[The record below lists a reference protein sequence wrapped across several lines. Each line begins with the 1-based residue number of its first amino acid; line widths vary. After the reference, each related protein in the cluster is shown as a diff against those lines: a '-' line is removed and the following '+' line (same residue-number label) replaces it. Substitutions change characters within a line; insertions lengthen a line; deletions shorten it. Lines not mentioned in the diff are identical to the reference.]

1 MGDTM
6 LDKNKIECAR
16 QFDVLYLAKQR
27 SQMHRVAA
35 NEFAGPC
42 PKCGGVDR
50 FHAKPDGWFCRKCHP
65 EFGDAIEFLA
75 HFSGL
80 PFEMAV
86 TQLTGIPGFSPH
98 MMNKYTGEKVKPAQR
113 TASPPA
119 KGWDD
124 ATRARHM
131 AHLQRCQAAM
141 DGSDGAAYL
150 IDRGFAPDTWRA
162 YGLGYDAQKAAIA
175 IPWFRNGRLVALNY
189 RRIRTLSKGDRFTAE
204 SGGTRSGVLFGGQAL
219 APGLSDLLPNGTD
232 PLSSR
237 SLMLVE
243 GELNCASIWQAVY
256 PLVDVL
262 SFGAQGGST
271 PDGFLPIAA
280 RYRCVIVW
288 KDEEAKAKEEVGRI
302 PGASAIWSTTATG
315 KRDANDRLQ
324 DGTLRNAIARVLLR
338 VTKPEHQTALAHDL
352 YDAALVSA

>member
-1 MGDTM
+1 VEHRHRIDT
-6 LDKNKIECAR
+6 A
-16 QFDVLYLAKQR
+16 DVKAQTNLPALV
-27 SQMHRVAA
+27 SQAVPLRKVAA
-35 NEFAGPC
+35 QEYAGAC
-42 PKCGGVDR
+42 PRCGGVDR
-50 FHAKPDGWFCRKCHP
+50 LHVNSAYGWMCRQCHP
-65 EFGDAIEFLA
+65 KWADAIEWVRFLHRVSFQEA
-75 HFSGL
+75 IAMLGGAKTMPTTNF
-80 PFEMAV
+80 
-86 TQLTGIPGFSPH
+86 
-98 MMNKYTGEKVKPAQR
+98 KPAQR
-113 TASPPA
+113 TSPPPA

-141 DGSDGAAYL
+141 DGSDGEAYL
-150 IDRGFAPDTWRA
+150 VDRGFCPDTWRA
-162 YGLGYDAQKAAIA
+162 YGMGYDTQRAAIA
-175 IPWFRNGRLVALNY
+175 LPWFRSGRLVALNY

-288 KDEEAKAKEEVGRI
+288 KDEETKAKEEVGRI